1 MALYAKY
8 QTESKS
14 CGILASSTV
23 VIKGTEDLGGRIV
36 RALLE
41 SRKLIE
47 TLSNGLGRAYFHPVE
62 ELTALHCLTCDIL
75 SRECQLRPRCRQ

>member
-8 QTESKS
+8 QTERTS
-14 CGILASSTV
+14 CGMLARSTV
-23 VIKGTEDLGGRIV
+23 VMKGTGDLGGRIV

-47 TLSNGLGRAYFHPVE
+47 TLSCGLDSACIHLG
-62 ELTALHCLTCDIL
+62 
-75 SRECQLRPRCRQ
+75 

>member
-14 CGILASSTV
+14 CGMLARSTV
-23 VIKGTEDLGGRIV
+23 VMKGTEDLGGRIV

-47 TLSNGLGRAYFHPVE
+47 TLSNELGRAGIRPV
-62 ELTALHCLTCDIL
+62 
-75 SRECQLRPRCRQ
+75 